1 MFSLQNSGN
10 PEMPPLVKAIVL
22 QIFTVMLLTVLRP
35 SAKRAYGANWI
46 FVTPGVL
53 FSLEAGQS
61 ALFLQY
67 PPSDPGFVAAL
78 LFQLAY
84 SFFKYTGMQKDL
96 IEKFKTCVGMPTD
109 PEKLA
114 ESRTDLC
121 VIATAHN
128 FSEIAA
134 IVFLFILLF
143 AEKLCYAVGL
153 SASGS
158 LADVMDNR
166 YRTTGMLSGWRLD
179 VKTGESIPFEQSVLA
194 LLIVLLGRV
203 GVTLLEEKFGSK
215 RFGPR
220 RKTVKR
226 LLDLIMR
233 DGPRNFRMMC
243 YAMVVAQL
251 FIVPSE
257 MAYYGRWMY
266 ENACGEAS
274 AECKLAT

>member
-1 MFSLQNSGN
+1 
-10 PEMPPLVKAIVL
+10 
-22 QIFTVMLLTVLRP
+22 
-35 SAKRAYGANWI
+35 
-46 FVTPGVL
+46 
-53 FSLEAGQS
+53 
-61 ALFLQY
+61 
-67 PPSDPGFVAAL
+67 
-78 LFQLAY
+78 
-84 SFFKYTGMQKDL
+84 
-96 IEKFKTCVGMPTD
+96 
-109 PEKLA
+109 
-114 ESRTDLC
+114 
-121 VIATAHN
+121 
-128 FSEIAA
+128 
-134 IVFLFILLF
+134 
-143 AEKLCYAVGL
+143 
-153 SASGS
+153 
-158 LADVMDNR
+158 
-166 YRTTGMLSGWRLD
+166 MLSGWRLD

-266 ENACGEAS
+266 ERLRRGVRRVLKS
-274 AECKLAT
+274 ADSTLPENF